1 MNLHR
6 ILISFIVLSS
16 LFVITLTL
24 LAQETHEHGS
34 RERQGETKKEEPS
47 SQANKTKKAPVYI
60 THEKLHASG
69 GIPKG
74 WSFTLPE
81 GNPQVGR
88 QIFIEMECFKC
99 HAITNEDFPPVNRS
113 TGEVGPDL
121 TGIGKYH
128 SAEYIAESI
137 INPNAVIITGPGYT
151 GSDGLSIM
159 LSYNEVLTLHQL
171 IDLVAYLKNL
181 GGEGQGHHPKDS
193 NQPSTEIHSPQTGA
207 YQPQTHKAQEQTQ
220 IPSKTPSSS
229 NQEGHVFNIE
239 IKNRKVSGNSNV
251 IRVKQGDRVTF
262 KWTTDEVFMLHL
274 HGYDIEKELK
284 PGEVTTFSFKAHATG
299 RFPITSHG
307 FGPPASGEQKP
318 THPDQEEEIILLYLE
333 VLP

>member
-1 MNLHR
+1 MNLR
-6 ILISFIVLSS
+6 TIFISFMVLGS
-16 LFVITLTL
+16 LFVIMLTL
-24 LAQETHEHGS
+24 LAQETPEHPG
-34 RERQGETKKEEPS
+34 RERQSETKRRESS
-47 SQANKTKKAPVYI
+47 SQASRTKKTPVYI
-60 THEKLHASG
+60 TDEELHAFG
-69 GIPKG
+69 GVPKG

-81 GNPQVGR
+81 GNPRAGR
-88 QIFIEMECFKC
+88 QVFIEMECFKC

-121 TGIGKYH
+121 TGMGSRH
-128 SAEYIAESI
+128 PAEYIAESI

-159 LSYNEVLTLHQL
+159 PTYNDVLTLHQL

-181 GGEGQGHHPKDS
+181 DKGQRDHLENSSQHGAGD
-193 NQPSTEIHSPQTGA
+193 HS
-207 YQPQTHKAQEQTQ
+207 PQTHKAQEQTQ
-220 IPSKTPSSS
+220 IPPKTPSSS
-229 NQEGHVFNIE
+229 NQEGRVFNIE
-239 IKNRKVSGNSNV
+239 IKNRKISGNSNV

-262 KWTTDEVFMLHL
+262 KWTTDEPFTLHL

-307 FGPPASGEQKP
+307 FHHPTLGERKP